1 MPIHDLPE
9 FRDKTRVFEDR
20 SDAARVLARM
30 IEELRGSNALVMA
43 IPTGGVPV
51 AADIARELDLPL
63 DVAVVSK
70 ITFPWNPEAGY
81 GAVAF
86 DGTVN
91 LHEGMIFNM
100 GLMETD
106 ISQGKQRTLEKVR
119 RRLRLFRGDRPFPEL
134 KARAAVL
141 VDDGLA
147 SGMTMETA
155 VEALQ
160 RGGAERIVVAVPTG
174 HEAALQRV
182 SSKVDEVFCANV
194 RGGWGFAVADAYRQW
209 ADVGE
214 SEALEILSRR
224 VG

>member
-20 SDAARVLARM
+20 SDAARVLAKM
-30 IEELRGSNALVMA
+30 IEDLRGSNAVVMA

-51 AADIARELDLPL
+51 AAGIAEDLGLPM

-100 GLMETD
+100 GLVETD
-106 ISQGKQRTLEKVR
+106 ISQGKQQTLEKVR
-119 RRLRLFRGDRPFPEL
+119 RRLDAFRGDRPFPDLRE
-134 KARAAVL
+134 RTVVL

-155 VEALQ
+155 VEALH
-160 RGGAERIVVAVPTG
+160 RAGAKHVVVAVPTG

-182 SSKVDEVFCANV
+182 SDKVDEVFCANV
-194 RGGWGFAVADAYRQW
+194 RGGWGFAVADAYRRW
-209 ADVGE
+209 TDVRE
-214 SEALEILSRR
+214 SEAQEILSRR
-224 VG
+224 TA